1 MARLDDNLYSD
12 ESDEEAVR
20 PRAGAKPGQ
29 RARTSVG
36 SDKGGD
42 GRDGDM
48 DQDDGSKVD
57 GDDEEDKVL
66 SSLAEEAAA
75 DAAAAA
81 AAEGKPKKHRP
92 RFTEDDVIGFKG
104 IERVYTTFPS
114 LCPFRGEGHEAEDL
128 HRLLRCYKEWAY
140 QLFPHLAFEDLVDRM
155 QKLSGKA
162 RVRQCLEG
170 LREKE
175 RERYLV
181 RMEGEMGRE
190 GRRDGS
196 FVLFAAQCVVVLP
209 VCPPSSFSGIPL
221 HSTLTFPSLP
231 PSFPPFLPGREL
243 WTRLR
248 RQNGRVQT

>member
-1 MARLDDNLYSD
+1 MARLDENLYSD

-29 RARTSVG
+29 RARTSVE
-36 SDKGGD
+36 SEKGGD

-48 DQDDGSKVD
+48 DQDDNGSKID
-57 GDDEEDKVL
+57 GDDDKAL
-66 SSLAEEAAA
+66 SSLGDE
-75 DAAAAA
+75 AAAAA
-81 AAEGKPKKHRP
+81 AAAGGKPKKHRP

-181 RMEGEMGRE
+181 RKEDGGMGRE
-190 GRRDGS
+190 GGKK
-196 FVLFAAQCVVVLP
+196 
-209 VCPPSSFSGIPL
+209 
-221 HSTLTFPSLP
+221 
-231 PSFPPFLPGREL
+231 
-243 WTRLR
+243 
-248 RQNGRVQT
+248 

>member
-20 PRAGAKPGQ
+20 PRNGAGP
-29 RARTSVG
+29 RARTSVE
-36 SDKGGD
+36 SEKGGD

-48 DQDDGSKVD
+48 DQDDGSRVD
-57 GDDEEDKVL
+57 GDDEDKAL
-66 SSLAEEAAA
+66 SSLADEAAA
-75 DAAAAA
+75 DAAAAVA
-81 AAEGKPKKHRP
+81 AGGKPKKHRP
-92 RFTEDDVIGFKG
+92 RFTENDVIGFNG
-104 IERVYTTFPS
+104 IERVYATFSS

-181 RMEGEMGRE
+181 R
-190 GRRDGS
+190 
-196 FVLFAAQCVVVLP
+196 F
-209 VCPPSSFSGIPL
+209 
-221 HSTLTFPSLP
+221 
-231 PSFPPFLPGREL
+231 
-243 WTRLR
+243 
-248 RQNGRVQT
+248 